1 MDRVNRLTARIA
13 LLAAAL
19 LLPTSA
25 TLALEGR
32 GVAVADGD
40 TFTILDSTKR
50 QHRVRLSEIDAPE
63 KGQPFGSR
71 AKQALSDLC
80 FGRVAE
86 IRDTSADRY
95 GRVVGA
101 VYSDGRSANAELVRQ
116 GMAWVYVQHA
126 RRGSELFIMERD
138 ARDAN
143 RGVWSDPKPVPPWEW
158 RRGTRE
164 IAAASRVPASSA
176 TGEIRGNRRSG
187 IYHLPHC
194 PSYEAVSYA
203 TLAYGDEG
211 RGGCTADDDFFDLLA
226 TDFELD
232 EATSIAVNA
241 GHWRFFGMHD
251 RWWVGV
257 KR

>member
-32 GVAVADGD
+32 VVAVADGD
-40 TFTILDSTKR
+40 TFTILDSTKQ

-63 KGQPFGSR
+63 NGQPFGSR

-116 GMAWVYVQHA
+116 GMAWVYVQYA
-126 RRGSELFIMERD
+126 RRGSELFIME
-138 ARDAN
+138 
-143 RGVWSDPKPVPPWEW
+143 
-158 RRGTRE
+158 
-164 IAAASRVPASSA
+164 
-176 TGEIRGNRRSG
+176 
-187 IYHLPHC
+187 
-194 PSYEAVSYA
+194 
-203 TLAYGDEG
+203 
-211 RGGCTADDDFFDLLA
+211 
-226 TDFELD
+226 
-232 EATSIAVNA
+232 
-241 GHWRFFGMHD
+241 
-251 RWWVGV
+251 
-257 KR
+257 